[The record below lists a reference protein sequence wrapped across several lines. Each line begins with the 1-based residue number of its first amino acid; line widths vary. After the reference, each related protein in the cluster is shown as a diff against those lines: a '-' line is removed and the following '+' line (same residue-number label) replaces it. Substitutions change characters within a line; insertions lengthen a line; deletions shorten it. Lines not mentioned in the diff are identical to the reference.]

1 MYAVIKAGGTQFKVT
16 PGDVIHVNRI
26 DVDDETEV
34 QFPVLMV
41 VDGEKTTV
49 GTPIVEG
56 AKVTGKVLRQVKGKK
71 LIVYKFRP
79 KKNYRRKGGHR
90 QLYTQVEITAV
101 KG

>member
-49 GTPIVEG
+49 GTPMVEG